1 MLEASEE
8 SVSRSNWPHQ
18 MALIDQI
25 REGLGSY
32 HNFGNVVVIDNLDNS
47 NFEGAVVKTH
57 YRSRF
62 KRKWEVEAL
71 RYFAIKRGE
80 RDALLPEG

>member
-8 SVSRSNWPHQ
+8 SVSMSNWPHQ

-25 REGLGSY
+25 RERLGNY
-32 HNFGNVVVIDNLDNS
+32 LRFGNIVVIGNLDNS

-71 RYFAIKRGE
+71 RYFAVKRGE